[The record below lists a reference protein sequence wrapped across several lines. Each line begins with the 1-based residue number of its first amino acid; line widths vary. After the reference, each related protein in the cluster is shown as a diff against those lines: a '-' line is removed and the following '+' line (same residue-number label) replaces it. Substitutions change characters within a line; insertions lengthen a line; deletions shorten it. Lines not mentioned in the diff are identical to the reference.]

1 VRVVQTKTMPHGNKT
16 QITENERELIG
27 AWIEQGADVN

>member
-1 VRVVQTKTMPHGNKT
+1 VRVVQTKTMPQGNKT
-16 QITENERELIG
+16 QITENEK